1 MHEEDRE
8 LVERL
13 LARDERV
20 FAQLVTSL
28 HPRLVAMATR
38 ILKDE
43 AAAEDVAQETWR
55 RVMRALPNFEGRSR
69 RSPHATTRLSTWIF
83 AMLINRAKTRLARDR
98 RADVASIS
106 DEHDPLAGRF
116 LLGQWRE
123 SPRPWPSETDPER
136 KLATKEMMALV
147 EQTLSELPER
157 QRLVVTLRDVEGL
170 DAAATCEALGISEE
184 NQRVLLHRGR
194 TNLRDLLDR
203 KLRQEKVLE
212 LAFDV

>member
-1 MHEEDRE
+1 MHEDDQRI
-8 LVERL
+8 VERL

-20 FAQLVTSL
+20 FVELVTSL

-38 ILKDE
+38 ILGDE

-55 RVMRALPNFEGRSR
+55 RVTRALPRFQGKS
-69 RSPHATTRLSTWIF
+69 RLSTWIF
-83 AMLINRAKTRLARDR
+83 ATLINRARSRLARDR
-98 RADVASIS
+98 KAEVPTLPE
-106 DEHDPLAGRF
+106 EHDPFAGRF

-123 SPRPWPSETDPER
+123 SPQPWPSETDPER
-136 KLATKEMMALV
+136 KLAAKQMIVLV
-147 EQTLSELPER
+147 EQTLRELPER
-157 QRLVVTLRDVEGL
+157 QRLVVTMRDVEGL

-203 KLRQEKVLE
+203 KLRTEKVQ
-212 LAFDV
+212 AQVFDV